1 MLHFCLR
8 YFYTQVLWF
17 FFCLHFL
24 LQLNSIATNSPWITC
39 SAFKSVLRVSSYIPS
54 FISLAHLSDKFF
66 LSDLNATVQGPFLM
80 CVLAEKQLR
89 YLVRESANDG
99 ALWTP
104 DGTSFHQRDL
114 HGETSKWY
122 LIFYLPG
129 KKTGRVLW
137 CCENLKIPTLLPL
150 NATEKTILHSNYSN
164 MSGWSQIQFSL
175 WGMWEDR
182 PRVRSSISTCK
193 QDMVVLG

>member
-1 MLHFCLR
+1 MHK
-8 YFYTQVLWF
+8 YYDF

-54 FISLAHLSDKFF
+54 FISLAHLWDKFF

-80 CVLAEKQLR
+80 CVLAEKQLL

-129 KKTGRVLW
+129 KKNRQSVMMLW
-137 CCENLKIPTLLPL
+137 KFKNSYTTTPKCNWENNT
-150 NATEKTILHSNYSN
+150 A
-164 MSGWSQIQFSL
+164 
-175 WGMWEDR
+175 
-182 PRVRSSISTCK
+182 
-193 QDMVVLG
+193 